1 MASSFLED
9 LLEKK
14 IDENEVS
21 AMKGSLESQLAS
33 PANGKSAQNEV
44 KQDAG
49 PNKSTTQQ
57 AVITTSPAKQGSPA
71 SNQAA
76 SLRPGIPASRGLSPG
91 NPVTTTVIHIA
102 PRPSVTAAVPLAPR
116 PNTMTVLSQGADG
129 RYITTMINA
138 ADLINRNVNVINA
151 SQLLGPRM
159 VAGAVTVPGTG
170 QILAPRI
177 IQQLPQRIGVP
188 MAHSPSLQGVQIS
201 QDNTTGMLT
210 LTQAPGRP
218 VISVQSSIA
227 GQQNIPLDRTSIAQI
242 RPSTVT
248 MAGTTQFSGPRPMH
262 VIANQHP
269 PAPVSQLQ
277 SNSNNASAARAITT
291 SSNPSISTSV
301 LQGNLSTNARN
312 TASPKP
318 VIVNSQAVSIGNS
331 SSPAPQVQ
339 PQVKI
344 VNTPIPIEVIKEHAA
359 KLKNFFNNLIRLA
372 SEKSPEVGPA
382 VKDLIQKVMEGKL
395 SEEDFAAKL
404 LTTLNSGPQ
413 PNLVG
418 FLKKALP
425 MLRHQAQL
433 QALPQQ
439 QQPLQIT
446 TVGGPKLLPHPQTQ
460 VTPQKPTQ
468 TQQGTPIQ
476 QKVAASQPN
485 IVKLTPAQQQ
495 LLHRQRQ
502 LEARRVFITASSTG
516 GVSTVARGVA
526 PGMVTAAGS
535 KVTLTAVKGQAGT
548 AGAPKH
554 KQHAGI
560 SSSGDDDINDVTS
573 MAGVNLME
581 ESQRILAINS
591 ELLSSQTR
599 SCRDELFLNHDAL
612 QKKLEVIAKIEKKIM
627 KVMFVGYNGI
637 NGKGNNDGNNGF
649 EVVGEVKKQGLGN
662 IHQDVCGLISHAC
675 QERLRN
681 ILEKLSTI
689 SLNRPESYRDDP
701 RYEGGL
707 ETKAQLRVFEQIDEV
722 ERKKREL
729 REREVLMRAAKSR
742 SRQEDPEQARLKEKA
757 KQLQQEEEEII
768 RKREAN
774 NTALAAIGPRKKRKL
789 DEALEATRPSGQFP
803 FDSEFNFVIAIV
815 YLQLTTESFYAAFT
829 EITASNAQGPRV
841 RTRAGE
847 GIYEIAYALQ
857 GTSQI
862 IARAL
867 TKRLRPSDESSRES
881 NERPSKGDQQVA
893 TALQR
898 PVWRGYKML
907 PNDVRKDPEILTSM
921 RREESHQ
928 VTNALLCPAQI
939 VRRTCSRSRKAYE
952 FYTSNF
958 RESYELPIYL
968 RA

>member
-339 PQVKI
+339 TQVKI

-612 QKKLEVIAKIEKKIM
+612 QKKLEVI
-627 KVMFVGYNGI
+627 
-637 NGKGNNDGNNGF
+637 
-649 EVVGEVKKQGLGN
+649 VKKQGLGN

-789 DEALEATRPSGQFP
+789 DEALEATRPSGQSSTSSSP
-803 FDSEFNFVIAIV
+803 SSTFNSPQNRFTPRSQRSRRVTLKDLVFV
-815 YLQLTTESFYAAFT
+815 LEQEKES
-829 EITASNAQGPRV
+829 
-841 RTRAGE
+841 
-847 GIYEIAYALQ
+847 
-857 GTSQI
+857 
-862 IARAL
+862 
-867 TKRLRPSDESSRES
+867 TKSLM
-881 NERPSKGDQQVA
+881 
-893 TALQR
+893 L
-898 PVWRGYKML
+898 YK
-907 PNDVRKDPEILTSM
+907 
-921 RREESHQ
+921 
-928 VTNALLCPAQI
+928 ALL
-939 VRRTCSRSRKAYE
+939 K
-952 FYTSNF
+952 
-958 RESYELPIYL
+958 
-968 RA
+968 